1 MAAEVNVKREG
12 NRVHISLEMTLE
24 SGTAM
29 LDYEEQIQDALNEA
43 GVLATVACLE
53 TFDTDGSPILLGGT
67 KLTSKG
73 QVAKSYQTP
82 YGDSF
87 VERHVYQSS
96 DGGPTF
102 CPLEQGARIVE
113 GTTPRFAKQC
123 AFKYAVL
130 NSVLAQT
137 DLRENHRREVS
148 RCYLQDIAAAVAA
161 IAEAKEES
169 WRYAEPELPWGV
181 ASVGVGIDGTCM
193 LYCEEGW
200 RQAMVGTITLYDVL
214 GERMHTTYLAKPPEY
229 GKEQFLAAMEGEL
242 ERFAQRYSHARW
254 VGVAD
259 GAHDQWPWLKRWT
272 DQSILDFWHAASY
285 LEKAAAGVAGRK
297 QAARTQWF
305 EHSRHQLKHEPG
317 AARKLLREMQEA
329 LVQRSLS
336 TSARKGLEDA
346 ITYFKN
352 HLPKMHYARYRKEHL
367 PIGSGVTEAA
377 CKTVVK
383 QRLCGSGMKWK
394 ETGTA
399 TVLRLRCLVL
409 TEGRWAQ
416 FWAKISRFGI

>member
-1 MAAEVNVKREG
+1 
-12 NRVHISLEMTLE
+12 
-24 SGTAM
+24 
-29 LDYEEQIQDALNEA
+29 
-43 GVLATVACLE
+43 
-53 TFDTDGSPILLGGT
+53 
-67 KLTSKG
+67 
-73 QVAKSYQTP
+73 
-82 YGDSF
+82 
-87 VERHVYQSS
+87 
-96 DGGPTF
+96 
-102 CPLEQGARIVE
+102 
-113 GTTPRFAKQC
+113 
-123 AFKYAVL
+123 
-130 NSVLAQT
+130 
-137 DLRENHRREVS
+137 
-148 RCYLQDIAAAVAA
+148 
-161 IAEAKEES
+161 
-169 WRYAEPELPWGV
+169 
-181 ASVGVGIDGTCM
+181 
-193 LYCEEGW
+193 
-200 RQAMVGTITLYDVL
+200 
-214 GERMHTTYLAKPPEY
+214 
-229 GKEQFLAAMEGEL
+229 
-242 ERFAQRYSHARW
+242 

>member
-1 MAAEVNVKREG
+1 
-12 NRVHISLEMTLE
+12 
-24 SGTAM
+24 M
-29 LDYEEQIQDALNEA
+29 LDYEEQIQDGLNQA
-43 GVLATVACLE
+43 GVLASVACLE
-53 TFDTDGSPILLGGT
+53 TFDTDGSPIVLGGT

-73 QVAKSYQTP
+73 RVAKSYQTP

-87 VERHVYQSS
+87 VERHVYQSG

-130 NSVLAQT
+130 NSVLAQK

-169 WRYAEPELPWGV
+169 WRYAQPELPFAV
-181 ASVGVGIDGTCM
+181 ASVGVGVDGTCM

-229 GKEQFLAAMEGEL
+229 GKEEFLAAMEVEL
-242 ERFAQRYSHARW
+242 ERFAQRYPHARW

-272 DQSILDFWHAASY
+272 DQSILDFWHAAGY
-285 LEKAAAGVAGRK
+285 LEKAAAGVVGRK
-297 QAARTQWF
+297 QADRTQWF
-305 EHSRHQLKHEPG
+305 EQSRHRLKHEWG
-317 AARKLLREMQEA
+317 AARKLLVEMQEA
-329 LVQRSLS
+329 LDQRSPS
-336 TSARKGLEDA
+336 GTAREGLEDA

-352 HLPKMHYARYRKEHL
+352 HRSKMNYARYRKEHL

-394 ETGTA
+394 EAGTA
-399 TVLRLRCLVL
+399 TVLQLRCLVL
-409 TEGRWAQ
+409 TEGRWEQ